1 MMYPPSMVS
10 ATTPSASCDVL
21 VIGAGMGGLC
31 AAARLACAGRK
42 VLLVER
48 ADRVG
53 GRASTEII
61 DGFRINT
68 GAIAI
73 ENGGPMEETFETIG
87 AEFGLRYPDPAN
99 VFRVKGR
106 TVNPAAGGWAFL
118 LDRITKR
125 GAKLMTQLGG
135 ARKGELPEDQQTLAE
150 WVGQATSNK
159 TAQRL
164 FRNLSAAI
172 FAVNS
177 DEMPAKAFLTYFTQK
192 GAFRRFGFHPEGTIG
207 VTRAIGEVVEREGGE
222 IWLSSAVT
230 GLRIEDG
237 LVRAATVER
246 EGETVDVECAAVV
259 SNAGPEATIA
269 LCGEAA
275 LDALDPDYVGS
286 IRQKSKPTA
295 NIAIHVASREP
306 LIDAPGLMVFTATE
320 RVCNMGNLTA
330 TCPELAPEGW
340 HLSVVYAV
348 PKPAVGDFDEERE
361 VELSL
366 EELRKE
372 LPGMND
378 PETRVLAV
386 RVMRGDWPAQ
396 RALAGFDMPRNTP
409 LDNLWNVGDG
419 VKEYGDGG
427 TQACAVTAKLVA
439 DEILTGD
446 RVPEGV

>member
-1 MMYPPSMVS
+1 MESGP
-10 ATTPSASCDVL
+10 TPSANCDVL
-21 VIGAGMGGLC
+21 VVGAGMGGLC
-31 AAARLACAGRK
+31 AAARLACAGRR

-48 ADRVG
+48 SDRVG
-53 GRASTEII
+53 GRASTEEI
-61 DGFRINT
+61 DGFLINT

-73 ENGGPMEETFETIG
+73 ENGGPMEETFEAIG
-87 AEFGLRYPDPAN
+87 AEFGLRYPEPAN

-135 ARKGELPEDQQTLAE
+135 ARHGDLPEEQQTLAE
-150 WVGQATSNK
+150 WVAQATSNK
-159 TAQRL
+159 TVERL
-164 FRNLSAAI
+164 FRNLAAAI

-207 VTRAIGEVVEREGGE
+207 VTRAIADVVEREGGE
-222 IWLSSAVT
+222 IWLSSEVT
-230 GLRIEDG
+230 GFQVEDG
-237 LVRAATVER
+237 LVKSAMVVRD
-246 EGETVDVECAAVV
+246 GETMEVGCAVV
-259 SNAGPEATIA
+259 ISNAGPESTIA
-269 LCGEAA
+269 LCGEGVLNSLA
-275 LDALDPDYVGS
+275 PDYVGS

-348 PKPAVGDFDEERE
+348 PKPAVGEFDEERE

-396 RALAGFDMPRNTP
+396 RALAGFDMPRSTP

-427 TQACAVTAKLVA
+427 TQACAVTAKLVVE
-439 DEILTGD
+439 EILTGD
-446 RVPEGV
+446 RVPEEV

>member
-1 MMYPPSMVS
+1 M
-10 ATTPSASCDVL
+10 VL
-21 VIGAGMGGLC
+21 V
-31 AAARLACAGRK
+31 
-42 VLLVER
+42 
-48 ADRVG
+48 
-53 GRASTEII
+53 
-61 DGFRINT
+61 T
-68 GAIAI
+68 G
-73 ENGGPMEETFETIG
+73 
-87 AEFGLRYPDPAN
+87 D
-99 VFRVKGR
+99 
-106 TVNPAAGGWAFL
+106 
-118 LDRITKR
+118 
-125 GAKLMTQLGG
+125 
-135 ARKGELPEDQQTLAE
+135 LPEEQQTLAE
-150 WVGQATSNK
+150 WVAQATSNK

-164 FRNLSAAI
+164 FRNLAAAI

-207 VTRAIGEVVEREGGE
+207 VTRAIADVVEREGGE
-222 IWLSSAVT
+222 IWLSGEVT
-230 GLRIEDG
+230 GFQIEDG
-237 LVRAATVER
+237 LVKSATVVR
-246 EGETVDVECAAVV
+246 DGETVEVGCAAVI

-269 LCGEAA
+269 LCGEGA
-275 LDALDPDYVGS
+275 LDALDPDYAGS

-427 TQACAVTAKLVA
+427 TQACAVTAKLVVE
-439 DEILTGD
+439 EILTGD
-446 RVPEGV
+446 RVPEEV